1 MFPRLLAPYLRQ
13 DATYYPVLTLTGP
26 RQSGKTTLARAT
38 FPDHAY
44 VSLEAPDQR
53 RFASAD
59 PRGFLAQFTG
69 PVILDEIQHT
79 PDLLSYIQVSVD
91 DDGRPGRFVLTG
103 SQNLLVMS
111 QVAQTLAG
119 RTAVLHL
126 VPFSRAEVERQDQ
139 PEPVSPE
146 MLFENLATRLD
157 VWQTIRIGFY
167 PRIHDRGVPPEVWL
181 PDYLQTYLERDVRT
195 LTNVGDLAL
204 FDRFLT
210 LSAGRVAQLVNYSA
224 LATDCGIAVDTARR
238 WHSILQTSFIAFVLK
253 PHHRNFNKRVV
264 RTPKLFFYDTGLLCH
279 LLGIREVSQLVSHP
293 LRGALFENY
302 IVAEVAKSYL
312 HHRLTLPLFFWRDQA
327 GHEIDLLIDTGDH
340 LHAVEI
346 KSGQTID
353 GDMLSGLRWWTRL
366 AGAPAGRATLVYGGN
381 ERHVRDGIAVR
392 PWFSV

>member
-1 MFPRLLAPYLRQ
+1 VFPRLLAPHLRR

-103 SQNLLVMS
+103 SQHLRVMS

-157 VWQTIRIGFY
+157 VWQTIRTGFY

-238 WHSILQTSFIAFVLK
+238 WHSILQTSFIVFVLK

-312 HHRLTLPLFFWRDQA
+312 HHRLTPPLFFWRDQA

-353 GDMLSGLRWWTRL
+353 GDMLSGLRWWIRL
-366 AGAPAGRATLVYGGN
+366 AGAPVGRATLVYGGN

>member
-1 MFPRLLAPYLRQ
+1 VFPRLLAPYLRR
-13 DATYYPVLTLTGP
+13 DAAYYPVLTLTGP

-53 RFASAD
+53 RFASGD

-139 PEPVSPE
+139 PEPESPE

-157 VWQTIRIGFY
+157 VWQTIRAGFY

-195 LTNVGDLAL
+195 LANVGDLAL

-224 LATDCGIAVDTARR
+224 LASDCGIAVDTARR
-238 WHSILQTSFIAFVLK
+238 WHSILQTSFIVFVLK

-302 IVAEVAKSYL
+302 IVAEVAKLYL
-312 HHRLTLPLFFWRDQA
+312 HHRLTPPLFFWRDQA
-327 GHEIDLLIDTGDH
+327 GHEIDLLIDTGDRV
-340 LHAVEI
+340 HAVEI

-381 ERHVRDGIAVR
+381 ERHVRDGIVVR